1 MRLKMN
7 DNDINISPS
16 SIMQKKLNCKNF
28 PSPLNQLLPIG
39 EPSILIAEQLLL
51 NYKQLYDIY
60 FIDFIVFTQKKN
72 EKKVIRALDQ
82 VVHIYPERWRFVD
95 NTPSSNWIFFFN
107 TIFVSSHM
115 YHSPEGI
122 RVPGIE
128 PANCFKLDWMY
139 QGLEPGKVFQ
149 QEDYCTNIQR
159 LVV

>member
-1 MRLKMN
+1 MKQTIMRLKMN

-82 VVHIYPERWRFVD
+82 VVHIYPER
-95 NTPSSNWIFFFN
+95 
-107 TIFVSSHM
+107 
-115 YHSPEGI
+115 
-122 RVPGIE
+122 
-128 PANCFKLDWMY
+128 
-139 QGLEPGKVFQ
+139 
-149 QEDYCTNIQR
+149 
-159 LVV
+159 